1 MSCTTGP
8 EALFRVCLQDLR
20 AGRLLGV
27 EQLPEIA
34 ARVGSPLA
42 DEITELTR
50 VYQDEIAQLQ
60 ELGGAGEAPE
70 NLWMGGILD
79 DAKRDTE
86 TIAPG
91 SLLEIAIVGAVRK
104 ALSADAV
111 SLETAEAVAD
121 NIARQSAAQTINR
134 MKMRAREMDG
144 RLRELLF
151 RLASGATPSVA
162 E

>member
-1 MSCTTGP
+1 GRSGQDGREWLEGHDAGFRPCRIRGEEQAPGRAFAFDARHVAGEAAHENGETGAGAHKMSCTTDP

-60 ELGGAGEAPE
+60 ELGGAGE
-70 NLWMGGILD
+70 
-79 DAKRDTE
+79 
-86 TIAPG
+86 
-91 SLLEIAIVGAVRK
+91 
-104 ALSADAV
+104 
-111 SLETAEAVAD
+111 
-121 NIARQSAAQTINR
+121 
-134 MKMRAREMDG
+134 
-144 RLRELLF
+144 
-151 RLASGATPSVA
+151 
-162 E
+162 